1 MNDHDEF
8 TEAMWQHM
16 QKVNDMATAK
26 IRALHAE
33 IKSLRAELKD
43 RDPQLWEMA
52 EEICS
57 LQLRVLSLTPCPHGL
72 DARECGMCDD
82 ERRASIDRETSK

>member
-1 MNDHDEF
+1 MNDSDEF

-16 QKVNDMATAK
+16 QQVNAEAMRK
-26 IRALHAE
+26 INELRAE
-33 IKSLRAELKD
+33 IKALRAELKD

-57 LQLRVLSLTPCPHGL
+57 LQLRLASVSS
-72 DARECGMCDD
+72 AAD
-82 ERRASIDRETSK
+82 ENPK